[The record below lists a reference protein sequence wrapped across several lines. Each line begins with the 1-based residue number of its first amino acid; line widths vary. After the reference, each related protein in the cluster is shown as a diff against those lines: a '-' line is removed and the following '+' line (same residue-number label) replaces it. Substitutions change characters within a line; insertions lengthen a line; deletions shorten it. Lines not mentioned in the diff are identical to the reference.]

1 MSQQIFTALP
11 KNSYHSISYFAVF
24 ITGFCALCSQ
34 VIWQKYL
41 AILTGSQ
48 AKSLSLVVAVFL
60 LGLAIGYYFFGLL
73 TENKNRSRHILLKY
87 YGYVELLTGAYIGF
101 FPYYF
106 NFLKKFSFNTP
117 NFLISDIITA
127 LLALLLPT
135 FLMGASI
142 PMLTACLP
150 DTAKQVNQIHA
161 KVYGWNTLGAC
172 LGALLSGFYLIPKF
186 GLPISL
192 SLLGLINCLVSL
204 IFIGNKLEGR
214 IIKQDKP
221 ISLPSPFPNSFFFL
235 FVFFIG
241 SLSISLEVLFV
252 RILNLSIG
260 AGAYNFPIILS
271 LFIGALAY
279 GSLSLKNQKINMS
292 FFIRQLFFVLLL
304 LQIVFYTAPYWSI
317 WLSHIRISMATLPS
331 NYLIYF
337 AFVFLFLMI
346 FIFPPVFFMGRLLP
360 LSYMFLKKTEKDYG
374 TICGFLYFFSTLGS
388 FCGALIVGYLAFYL
402 FDLDAIFKINLYI
415 LILLIMIFVFIQKNK
430 RNYIILSLLA
440 LLLLLQ
446 PESWNRQGHKRALF
460 HTQSYKPAIH
470 FKSLF
475 YLPEETSKQFI
486 FFKDGPNTTVSLL
499 KIPFNSVTIPQSLN
513 KIKNLFS
520 FKEDKLSSYSIFVNG
535 KSDGNTLGDFSTT
548 FFMLPYLYSKE
559 KKNLSTAFIGLGTG
573 ISAGAYTP
581 LKDVESIDVLEISP
595 FVIKAIQSIPPELN
609 FNAMKHRKIKIIESD
624 AFKYFTKSNK
634 KYDIVVSEPSNPWV
648 MGVENLYTEEFY
660 SLIAENLHPEGIFA
674 QWLHTYSL
682 DNSILEI
689 VIKTIHQVFP
699 YAALYRVGRGDILIV
714 ASLFP
719 LKKLSQNK
727 FNQDF
732 IKNAYSTLGI
742 RQVEDLYL
750 SQILHS
756 EGFLNIARLSL
767 EIPNSLYFPQIIYRA
782 NKSFFLSSKAHVYNL
797 NYKYYYLK
805 SKIKTDKMKAFE
817 SLKSENW
824 QNRCINHSG
833 FNFLCQELSKEVLLY
848 KNLKE
853 NKNYNERFKSYLQL
867 RHKEFIS
874 YNLEIINEFIKESLE
889 KKNTN
894 HFNIINLINELL
906 SVQNYGLASNTIFA
920 FKNEKIINE
929 KLYQELEKDIRL
941 AVKTHQKLKNLRK

>member
-1 MSQQIFTALP
+1 M
-11 KNSYHSISYFAVF
+11 V
-24 ITGFCALCSQ
+24 
-34 VIWQKYL
+34 WQKYL

-60 LGLAIGYYFFGLL
+60 LGLAAGFYFFGLL
-73 TENKNRSRHILLKY
+73 TENKNRSRHTLLKY

-101 FPYYF
+101 FPHYF
-106 NFLKKFSFNTP
+106 YLLKKFSFNTP
-117 NFLISDIITA
+117 DFLMLDIITA
-127 LLALLLPT
+127 LLALLPPT
-135 FLMGASI
+135 FLMGAGI

-172 LGALLSGFYLIPKF
+172 LGALLSGVYLIPKL

-192 SLLGLINCLVSL
+192 SLLGLINCLASL
-204 IFIGNKLEGR
+204 IFIGNKLKGGV
-214 IIKQDKP
+214 IKQNKP
-221 ISLPSPFPNSFFFL
+221 ISLSSPFPRSLFFA

-241 SLSISLEVLFV
+241 SLSISMEVLLV
-252 RILNLSIG
+252 KILNLSIG

-271 LFIGALAY
+271 IFVGALAY
-279 GSLSLKNQKINMS
+279 GSLSLKNQKININ

-317 WLSHIRISMATLPS
+317 WLNHIRISMVTLPS

-337 AFVFLFLMI
+337 TFVFLFLMI

-360 LSYMFLKKTEKDYG
+360 LSYMFLKKNEKDYG
-374 TICGFLYFFSTLGS
+374 AVCGFLYFFNTLGS
-388 FCGALIVGYLAFYL
+388 FFGALLVGYLAFYL
-402 FDLDAIFKINLYI
+402 FDLDVIFKINLYL
-415 LILLIMIFVFIQKNK
+415 LILFVMIFVFIQKNK
-430 RNYIILSLLA
+430 WNYLILSLLA

-446 PESWNRQGHKRALF
+446 PKSWNRQGHKRALF
-460 HTQSYKPAIH
+460 HTQSYRPDTH

-475 YLPEETSKQFI
+475 YLPEETDSGFI

-499 KIPFNSVTIPQSLN
+499 QIPFNDRFPQSLN

-595 FVIKAIQSIPPELN
+595 FVIKAIQSIPPKLN

-634 KYDIVVSEPSNPWV
+634 KYDIIVSEPSNPWV

-660 SLIAENLHPEGIFA
+660 GLIAENLNPEGVFA
-674 QWLHTYSL
+674 QWLHTYSIN
-682 DNSILEI
+682 NSILEI
-689 VIKTIHQVFP
+689 AIKTIHQVFP

-714 ASLFP
+714 AGLSP
-719 LKKLSQNK
+719 LKKLSQSK
-727 FNQDF
+727 FNQGF
-732 IKNAYSTLGI
+732 IKSVYSSLGI

-750 SQILHS
+750 SQILYS
-756 EGFLNIARLSL
+756 EGFRGIARLSL
-767 EIPNSLYFPQIIYRA
+767 EIPNSLYFPKIIYRA
-782 NKSFFLSSKAHVYNL
+782 NKTFFLSSKAHVYNL
-797 NYKYYYLK
+797 NYKYYHLK
-805 SKIKTDKMKAFE
+805 SNTKTDKMKAFE
-817 SLKSENW
+817 RLKSENW
-824 QNRCINHSG
+824 ENRCINYSG
-833 FNFLCQELSKEVLLY
+833 FNFLCQELRDVISIY
-848 KNLKE
+848 KKLTE
-853 NKNYNERFKSYLQL
+853 SKNYNERFKSYLQL
-867 RHKEFIS
+867 RHKEFIPYS
-874 YNLEIINEFIKESLE
+874 LETINEFIKESLE
-889 KKNTN
+889 KKNKN

-906 SVQNYGLASNTIFA
+906 SVQNYGLASQTILA
-920 FKNEKIINE
+920 FKNEKNIDE
-929 KLYQELEKDIRL
+929 KLYQELEKDIQL
-941 AVKTHQKLKNLRK
+941 AVTAHQKLKNLSKYELQIKPLSKSIEI